1 MSGCKYDSTSG
12 LQRFISLTEMLGD
25 VTLWTFAPVLNTC
38 VCPVQYLTTDRVGQT
53 LTEETAVS
61 QG

>member
-12 LQRFISLTEMLGD
+12 LRFISLTEMLGD
-25 VTLWTFAPVLNTC
+25 VTLWTFAPVLNTF
-38 VCPVQYLTTDRVGQT
+38 VCPVQYSVGQT